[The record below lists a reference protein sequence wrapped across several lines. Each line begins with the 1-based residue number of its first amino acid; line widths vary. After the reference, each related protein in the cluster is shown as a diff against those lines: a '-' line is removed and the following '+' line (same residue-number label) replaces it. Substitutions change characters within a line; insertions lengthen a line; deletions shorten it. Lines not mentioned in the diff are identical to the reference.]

1 MADFNQSNLASSED
15 PKDRC
20 SEIHPQKKKQEF
32 QVDIG
37 SQKVEKT
44 TKKRKIDNWE
54 NMDYEKR
61 LDQIANQFAASL
73 LELHANHEESKV
85 KFQQR
90 NKKIAEIGGDLIRL
104 KKESTKLIDLNI
116 TEMKRAEKLEKKIKI
131 QEKLIEELEKERMRL
146 APSHQYQ
153 SSGVMNPQFIPNPQ
167 CDTGVSDSGTV
178 NKSSD
183 EKEALKRKMLEIA
196 SFKGHMMTT
205 EAIKC
210 PIFKCLYIR
219 PAETVQLDRHLRVHH
234 PDVLPP
240 YPSVK
245 PTLITIGALNR
256 QMEKWRNYVD
266 CNPPLSKRRRNKIMK
281 VACGEH
287 EETDT
292 SSSTSSEEE

>member
-1 MADFNQSNLASSED
+1 MEDLNQSNLFSSED

-32 QVDIG
+32 QVDIE

-54 NMDYEKR
+54 NMDDKER
-61 LDQIANQFAASL
+61 LNVIIGQVDNQIATFL
-73 LELHANHEESKV
+73 LELYDNYEKAKV

-90 NKKIAEIGGDLIRL
+90 NKEMAEIEGDLIRL
-104 KKESTKLIDLNI
+104 EKEHDKLKDMNIKK
-116 TEMKRAEKLEKKIKI
+116 MKRAEKLEEMIKI
-131 QEKLIEELEKERMRL
+131 QEKLIKELEKELMCL
-146 APSHQYQ
+146 DPSRHHQ
-153 SSGVMNPQFIPNPQ
+153 SSAVMNPQFIPNPK
-167 CDTGVSDSGTV
+167 CETGASDSGTV

-183 EKEALKRKMLEIA
+183 EKKALKRKMLEIA
-196 SFKGHMMTT
+196 SCKGYMMTT

-245 PTLITIGALNR
+245 PTLITIGSLNR
-256 QMEKWRNYVD
+256 QIEKWRNYVD
-266 CNPPLSKRRRNKIMK
+266 LNPPLSKD
-281 VACGEH
+281 A
-287 EETDT
+287 ETK
-292 SSSTSSEEE
+292 